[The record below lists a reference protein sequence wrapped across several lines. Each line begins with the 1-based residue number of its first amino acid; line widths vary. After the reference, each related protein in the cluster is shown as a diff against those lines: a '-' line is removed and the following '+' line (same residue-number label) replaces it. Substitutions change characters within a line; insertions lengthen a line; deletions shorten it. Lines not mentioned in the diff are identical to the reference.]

1 MREISTF
8 PNHKPMTPKEKANDL
23 FTTFRYA
30 LSHKDAPFGM
40 YKDNMAIQCAL
51 IAVDE
56 ILNSRPLDPNYVD
69 WDDCGAAHQY
79 WYEAQKEEALEFWND
94 VKSELQSL

>member
-1 MREISTF
+1 MKT
-8 PNHKPMTPKEKANDL
+8 MTPKEKAEDL

-30 LSHKDAPFGM
+30 LSHKDAPLGM

-51 IAVDE
+51 IAVEE
-56 ILNSRPLDPNYVD
+56 ILNNNCGSHTDGANATN
-69 WDDCGAAHQY
+69 DDIYCDEY
-79 WYEAQKEEALEFWND
+79 FWND